1 MSKVLWFHRHV
12 QVFPIKFA
20 KFRFQS
26 KVAICSFLVLREGE
40 GKGKKPGM
48 QLKRQRFFIT
58 LISSNHKKRTSS
70 YLFFF
75 LFFQILVLAKEP
87 LLLFCYLSISLGG
100 SSEEMLT
107 SLLAFEIIENSFSC
121 RKIASYPVYK
131 LSVVIQSQLLENKTK
146 RTTTT
151 KLFSVFTL
159 TYRCNTFSSDLFVT
173 VINAIALSKL
183 YSSLVWSNA
192 SSKTLSVR
200 SSQLGLLLE
209 PKKLIT

>member
-20 KFRFQS
+20 KFRFRS

-48 QLKRQRFFIT
+48 QLKRQRFFQT

-75 LFFQILVLAKEP
+75 LFFQILVLAKES

-131 LSVVIQSQLLENKTK
+131 LSVSFCNLELVVGKQNKA
-146 RTTTT
+146 
-151 KLFSVFTL
+151 
-159 TYRCNTFSSDLFVT
+159 NDNNQTFFGIY
-173 VINAIALSKL
+173 INISM
-183 YSSLVWSNA
+183 
-192 SSKTLSVR
+192 
-200 SSQLGLLLE
+200 
-209 PKKLIT
+209 

>member
-20 KFRFQS
+20 KFRFRS

-48 QLKRQRFFIT
+48 QLKRQRFFQT

-70 YLFFF
+70 YPFF
-75 LFFQILVLAKEP
+75 LFFQILVLAKES
-87 LLLFCYLSISLGG
+87 LLLFCYLSISLVG
-100 SSEEMLT
+100 SSQEMLT

-131 LSVVIQSQLLENKTK
+131 LSVVIQSQLLEKKTK

-159 TYRCNTFSSDLFVT
+159 TYRCNTFSSYLFVT

-209 PKKLIT
+209 PKKLNT